1 MTDLMPGHESRFATP
16 HGEARTLTARA
27 HHSVA
32 TLLLSHGAGGGVNT
46 RDLVALAEALPRNG
60 VTVVCFE
67 QPWVLAGRKV
77 ATPPPTLD
85 DGLRAAAGRLRS
97 KAPLIVGGRSA
108 AYEEELEN
116 SRTSALQEIRDRA
129 QRMGADAIVGL
140 QLDFEVIGSRGAM
153 IMVTAV
159 GTAVRLKKL

>member
-1 MTDLMPGHESRFATP
+1 MLISTTEELQGFEITEYLGLV
-16 HGEARTLTARA
+16 HGEVVSGANILRD
-27 HHSVA
+27 VMA
-32 TLLLSHGAGGGVNT
+32 T
-46 RDLVALAEALPRNG
+46 
-60 VTVVCFE
+60 VTDF
-67 QPWVLAGRKV
+67 
-77 ATPPPTLD
+77 
-85 DGLRAAAGRLRS
+85 
-97 KAPLIVGGRSA
+97 VGGRSA

-159 GTAVRLKKL
+159 GTAVRLRKL